1 MRDSL
6 SIGSA
11 PANEDG
17 AQVGSDDY
25 HKRARAELQAFKNL
39 IRRTI
44 GPEPEGASLVVKS
57 NQHDFGTYLDLEC
70 VFDDR
75 HPEAVTYCFEVE
87 RKTPSDW
94 DDVAKRELR
103 EFLERE

>member
-11 PANEDG
+11 PANEDC
-17 AQVGSDDY
+17 AQVGDNDY
-25 HKRARAELQAFKNL
+25 QKRARAELQAFKNL
-39 IRRTI
+39 IRRTVGI
-44 GPEPEGASLVVKS
+44 EPEGASLRVKA
-57 NQHDFGTYLDLEC
+57 NKHDFGTYYDLEC
-70 VFDDR
+70 EFDDR

-103 EFLERE
+103 EFLER